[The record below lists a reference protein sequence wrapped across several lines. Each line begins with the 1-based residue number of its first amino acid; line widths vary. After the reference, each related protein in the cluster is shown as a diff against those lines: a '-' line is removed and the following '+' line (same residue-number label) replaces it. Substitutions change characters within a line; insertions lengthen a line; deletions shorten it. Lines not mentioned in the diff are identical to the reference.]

1 MTTRAASV
9 MGSLIVVL
17 LALASFALIS
27 GPGGEPGPNITPTA
41 DDLSPSP
48 DDTFVAIESPSQ
60 TVGTSPTTGA
70 SPTSALTTSPSPT
83 STLQS
88 SPSPTPAATGT
99 GGTPPVSVEGGTAV
113 TGPPLLSGLVGA
125 IPMLLGAAGLW
136 LSRRR

>member
-9 MGSLIVVL
+9 MGALIVVL

-27 GPGGEPGPNITPTA
+27 GQGGEPGPNVTPTA
-41 DDLSPSP
+41 GDLSPSP
-48 DDTFVAIESPSQ
+48 DDTFIAIESPTP
-60 TVGTSPTTGA
+60 TVGISPTAGV
-70 SPTSALTTSPSPT
+70 SPTSVLTTSPSPA

-99 GGTPPVSVEGGTAV
+99 GGTPPTTVEGGTAV
-113 TGPPLLSGLVGA
+113 TGPPVLSGLVGA
-125 IPMLLGAAGLW
+125 IPMLLGAAGIW